1 MTRISLDN
9 SATAPDFSRHYA
21 INEDGHARL
30 YGLANALSAV
40 ADMAAIA
47 GDRLSNEQMGDLL
60 AILSEDIHAALQDLP
75 FIPSNPQ
82 TLN

>member
-1 MTRISLDN
+1 MRRVSRDN
-9 SATAPDFSRHYA
+9 SATAPDFSSHYV

-47 GDRLSNEQMGDLL
+47 SDRVSNQQMGDLL
-60 AILSEDIHAALQDLP
+60 AILSEDFQAAIQNLP
-75 FIPSNPQ
+75 FVSKH
-82 TLN
+82 LN